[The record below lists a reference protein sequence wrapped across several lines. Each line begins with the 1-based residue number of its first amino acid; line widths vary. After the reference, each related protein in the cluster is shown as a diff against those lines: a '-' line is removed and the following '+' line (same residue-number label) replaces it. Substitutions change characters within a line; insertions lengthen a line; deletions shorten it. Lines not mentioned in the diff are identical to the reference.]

1 MTAILVESA
10 LRSLLCAAVVGLGL
24 TVFRVRN
31 VPARKLAWTLVLVA
45 AILMP
50 WLMRA
55 PLPSALRLNA
65 DWVAPVRGMVASAE
79 QMFRPAVLV
88 THALAESSA
97 TKADAQPAALAPA
110 AAPAASDRFAVVPAV
125 DVAVVADP
133 VTSAPARHTF
143 QWPPVREMILWTYLA
158 IAGALLLRLLIGFV
172 TALYLWVTAEP
183 VSPLIAPEPNVRAS
197 AKIPAPVTIGSGIIL
212 PADYAQWHR
221 SKLRMVMAHE
231 RSHVRQMDFYLQ
243 LLAGVYSAV
252 FWFSPLGWW
261 LRHVLCSLG
270 EAIGDRAGMEAAATR
285 SHYAETLLEIASL
298 PHRALPGVAMARSA
312 NLSRRVE
319 SMLNERQ
326 LRRAFVEGKIRAA
339 ASLLV
344 VPVALLLALAILRV
358 PAAAAQSAQQPTPP
372 PQTDSQSQQQ
382 AKPTTGQSNPPE
394 DQVTTTKPSPDE
406 QQNPAALPTPAAP
419 TQPAAPAAPGT
430 TQVPAGQSATPPAPP
445 AAEAPEAPEA
455 PAMPDMATPP
465 EPPEQSAM
473 RAGHHGYMYHYGWD
487 GDSYALVTGDN
498 QHITMTSDGDE
509 MAELDKARHAANGP
523 FLWFRHD
530 GKSYIVT
537 DPAIIASL
545 QKMYAPMDEL
555 GKQQAALGRQQEA
568 LGRKQE
574 ELGRQQRE
582 AGVIRMPDLS
592 REMADLSAALA
603 KMRDDQTHWNTQK
616 WADLEAKLKADQD
629 KMLTPERMAELQE
642 RMAEFQQQWN
652 SERMAEFEGRM
663 AALQAKLG
671 SLQGE
676 AGARMGEFGSR
687 MGELGQQQGELGRK
701 QGELGRQQ
709 GNLAREMN
717 REVQKVIHDS
727 LANGKAKPVQ

>member
-31 VPARKLAWTLVLVA
+31 VPARKLAWTLVLLA
-45 AILMP
+45 AIVMP

-65 DWVAPVRGMVASAE
+65 DWAMPVRGMVASAE
-79 QMFRPAVLV
+79 QTLRPAALV

-97 TKADAQPAALAPA
+97 TSADPQPAAS
-110 AAPAASDRFAVVPAV
+110 APAASDRFSAVPAV
-125 DVAVVADP
+125 DAGVVADP
-133 VTSAPARHTF
+133 VTTAPARRTLH
-143 QWPPVREMILWTYLA
+143 WPPVREMILWTYLGV
-158 IAGALLLRLLIGFV
+158 AGALLLRLVIGL
-172 TALYLWVTAEP
+172 AAALWVWMTAAP

-197 AKIPAPVTIGSGIIL
+197 AKIPAPVTVGSGIIL

-243 LLAGVYSAV
+243 LLAGVYTAV

-261 LRHVLCSLG
+261 LRHALCSLG

-285 SHYAETLLEIASL
+285 SHYAETLLEIAAL
-298 PHRALPGVAMARSA
+298 PHRSLPGVAMARSA

-326 LRRAFVEGKIRAA
+326 LRSAFIEGKIRAA

-344 VPVALLLALAILRV
+344 VPVALLLALAILRA
-358 PAAAAQSAQQPTPP
+358 PAAAAQSTQQPAPP
-372 PQTDSQSQQQ
+372 PQTDSHQQ
-382 AKPTTGQSNPPE
+382 AQPKPATGQSKPPE

-406 QQNPAALPTPAAP
+406 QQSPSETPTPALPA
-419 TQPAAPAAPGT
+419 TPAAPAAPAT
-430 TQVPAGQSATPPAPP
+430 TQVPDGQSATPPAAP
-445 AAEAPEAPEA
+445 APEAPEA
-455 PAMPDMATPP
+455 PAMPDQATPP
-465 EPPEQSAM
+465 EPPGQSTM
-473 RAGHHGYMYHYGWD
+473 SHGHHGFMYHYGWD
-487 GDSYALVTGDN
+487 GDSYAIVTGDN

-509 MAELDKARHAANGP
+509 MAELGKARNATKGP

-530 GKSYIVT
+530 GKSYVVT
-537 DPAIIASL
+537 DPQILSQL

-555 GKQQAALGRQQEA
+555 GKQQGALGRQQEE

-574 ELGRQQRE
+574 ELGRQQQE
-582 AGVIRMPDLS
+582 AGAIRMPDLS
-592 REMADLSAALA
+592 REMADLNAALA

-616 WADLEAKLKADQD
+616 LADLEAKLKADQD
-629 KMLTPERMAELQE
+629 KMLTPEKMAELQE
-642 RMAEFQQQWN
+642 RMAEFQEQWN
-652 SERMAEFEGRM
+652 SERMAEFQERM
-663 AALQAKLG
+663 AELQAKLG

-687 MGELGQQQGELGRK
+687 MGELGRQ

-709 GNLAREMN
+709 GELGREQGRLANELN
-717 REVQKVIHDS
+717 REVQKIIQDT
-727 LANGKAKPVQ
+727 LTNGKAKPVQ

>member
-65 DWVAPVRGMVASAE
+65 DWAVPVRGMVASAE
-79 QMFRPAVLV
+79 QTLRPAALV

-97 TKADAQPAALAPA
+97 TSAEVQPAASAPA
-110 AAPAASDRFAVVPAV
+110 AADRFAAVPAA
-125 DVAVVADP
+125 DAGVVADP
-133 VTSAPARHTF
+133 VATAPARHTF
-143 QWPPVREMILWTYLA
+143 HWPPVREMILWTYLA
-158 IAGALLLRLLIGFV
+158 VAGALLLRLLVGLMAAV
-172 TALYLWVTAEP
+172 WVWMTAAP
-183 VSPLIAPEPNVRAS
+183 VSPLVAPEPNVRAS
-197 AKIPAPVTIGSGIIL
+197 AKIPAPVTVGSGIIL
-212 PADYAQWHR
+212 PADYVQWHR

-243 LLAGVYSAV
+243 VLAGVYTAV

-319 SMLNERQ
+319 SMLNERH

-344 VPVALLLALAILRV
+344 IPVALLLALAILRA
-358 PAAAAQSAQQPTPP
+358 PAAAAQSAQQRTPP
-372 PQTDSQSQQQ
+372 PQTDQQPQ
-382 AKPTTGQSNPPE
+382 PKPTTGQSNPPE

-406 QQNPAALPTPAAP
+406 QQSPAAGPTPAAP
-419 TQPAAPAAPGT
+419 ATPPAPAAPGR
-430 TQVPAGQSATPPAPP
+430 TQIPAGQSATPPAPETP
-445 AAEAPEAPEA
+445 ALPASPEMPEQ
-455 PAMPDMATPP
+455 ATPP
-465 EPPEQSAM
+465 EPPEQSTM
-473 RAGHHGYMYHYGWD
+473 RGGHHGYMYHYGWD
-487 GDSYALVTGDN
+487 GDSYAIVTGDN

-530 GKSYIVT
+530 GKSYVVN
-537 DPAIIASL
+537 DPEILSQL

-574 ELGRQQRE
+574 DLGRQQQE
-582 AGVIRMPDLS
+582 AGAIRMPDLS
-592 REMADLSAALA
+592 KEMADLNAALA

-616 WADLEAKLKADQD
+616 LTDLEAKLKADQD
-629 KMLTPERMAELQE
+629 KMLTPEKMAELQE
-642 RMAEFQQQWN
+642 RTAEFQEQWN
-652 SERMAEFEGRM
+652 SERMAEFESRM

-676 AGARMGEFGSR
+676 AGARMGEFGSQ
-687 MGELGQQQGELGRK
+687 M
-701 QGELGRQQ
+701 GELGRQQ
-709 GNLAREMN
+709 GELGREQGKLGAQQGRLARDLN
-717 REVQKVIHDS
+717 REVQKIIQDS